1 MKKILVV
8 DDEPDYLKLLQC
20 RLSGF
25 GYVVVTIES
34 GKNILMDAR
43 SSKPDLIILDVNI
56 PEINGF
62 EVYGMLHRDSSLSH
76 IPVIFS
82 SADAANYD
90 FFQKNEYPN
99 ARFLTKPFENKE
111 IQEAIAKLLA
121 K

>member
-1 MKKILVV
+1 
-8 DDEPDYLKLLQC
+8 
-20 RLSGF
+20 
-25 GYVVVTIES
+25 
-34 GKNILMDAR
+34 
-43 SSKPDLIILDVNI
+43 
-56 PEINGF
+56 
-62 EVYGMLHRDSSLSH
+62 MLHRDSSLSH